1 MACADP
7 GSEGG
12 AETIDLERAR
22 RLAATRAWL
31 QAFTT
36 LTAAD
41 RSASLGAADLELL
54 ATSAAMIGRDDDFLH
69 LLERAHHAHLDAGQ
83 VLAAARCAF
92 WVGTYS
98 ALRGQTARASGWLS
112 RAERLVEREGGDC
125 VERGYL
131 LVPVMMGQDVAGD
144 YEGAY
149 ATALEA
155 AGIGERFSD
164 KDLVA
169 LALHE
174 QGRAL
179 AKQGR
184 LEAGLELLDE
194 TMVAVTGG
202 ELSPFV
208 TGLVYCSVIE
218 GCHQVYELGRAREWT
233 AALTRWCDEQPE
245 MVSFTGRCLVHRAE
259 IMQLDG
265 AWPAAL
271 QEARRAGERFAEVLD
286 QVATGEAWYR
296 QGEIHRLQ
304 GEHALAEAAFREASR
319 CGWEPQP
326 GLALLRLAHGDTDA
340 AVAAI
345 RRVVGETSE
354 PLTRAGLLPAH
365 VEIMLAAGELE
376 AARGAAR
383 ELEELA
389 TDHRDRMLGAVAAHA
404 RGAVALADGDAWAAL
419 VALRHACQVWQKLQA
434 PFEAARVRALVG
446 LACRALGDDDTAT
459 LELESARRVFAQL
472 RAAPEIARLESRD
485 PRAELGDRHG
495 LTAREL
501 QVLRMV
507 AAGDTNKA
515 IAASLVLSERTVD
528 RHVSNILGKL
538 RVPSR
543 AAATAYAYE
552 HQLV

>member
-354 PLTRAGLLPAH
+354 PWTRARLLPAH

-389 TDHRDRMLGAVAAHA
+389 ADHRDGMLGAVAAHA